1 MSVSADHTTTHPATT
16 PRTQPEAAGGTLPIE
31 GARLPAWAWALAGL
45 GLAMLGITVAARFTG
60 HIGVAPAETWT
71 WVIAV
76 VGLPIGARV
85 ASYAP
90 RNACGWLLL
99 GAGLC
104 GATAVVTSLASNG
117 PALWLTGWV
126 YWPAVGLLATALL
139 LYPDGRLP
147 SRRWLPALAVLAGAI
162 LVGSLALA
170 IFSFRVPGALARLAS
185 SDVGV
190 TWDLR
195 AFAGA
200 LLAFFVGAVL
210 AVAAVVSRLR
220 RAAPAERG
228 PLLWGAAGA
237 LLLVVSVVLDV
248 TVGVPLTWLGLV
260 LALPAATAV
269 GVLRYGLYDIDLLI
283 HRSLANALL
292 IAGVM
297 AVYVTAIEVA
307 TYVVPVQAEALAAA
321 AAAIAVLPLERTMR
335 GGVRRWLYGQ
345 SSRPQELF
353 SDLSR
358 RIGVALTPEEVLGA
372 VVTTVSE
379 GLRVPYVAVR
389 LCDQEQPETEHGRRR
404 PWDVTALALAHR
416 GEVIGELVVQQRA
429 PDEPWSRRENQLL
442 AALAAQVGPSAAAVR
457 LTRALQAARERLV
470 KAREEERRRLRNDL
484 HDGVGPT
491 LTGARMQARA
501 CLSATDNNAVAAALQ
516 MLDSD
521 LGSATAEVRR
531 IVDGLRPAALDRGLT
546 AALEGICARYA
557 ASLDVTLSTDGPA
570 TESPLADLPAAVEV
584 AVYRVVD
591 EALAN
596 VVKHAGAQAAQVRI
610 GRHDSRW
617 LVVEIADDG
626 VGYRGPRD
634 GGVGMSSMAERCTE
648 LGGTF
653 GVAAEPPGTP
663 GTRLTARIP
672 LW

>member
-1 MSVSADHTTTHPATT
+1 MAS
-16 PRTQPEAAGGTLPIE
+16 
-31 GARLPAWAWALAGL
+31 AWALAAL
-45 GLAMLGITVAARFTG
+45 GLAMLAAAVVVRWTG
-60 HIGVAPAETWT
+60 HTGAAPAETWT

-85 ASYAP
+85 ASYSP

-99 GAGLC
+99 SAGLC
-104 GATAVVTSLASNG
+104 GATAVVTSIATAG

-126 YWPAVGLLATALL
+126 YWPAVGLLAAALL

-147 SRRWLPALAVLAGAI
+147 SRRWLPALGILVAAI

-170 IFSFRVPGALARLAS
+170 VFSLRVPGALAQLGS
-185 SDVGV
+185 SDVEV

-195 AFAGA
+195 VFAGA

-210 AVAAVVSRLR
+210 AVAAVGSRLL
-220 RAAPAERG
+220 RAGQADRG

-237 LLLVVSVVLDV
+237 MLLVVSVVLDV

-269 GVLRYGLYDIDLLI
+269 SVLRYGLYDIDLLI

-292 IAGVM
+292 IAAVM

-307 TYVVPVQAEALAAA
+307 TYVVPVRAEALAAA
-321 AAAIAVLPLERTMR
+321 AAALAVLPLERTLR
-335 GGVRRWLYGQ
+335 TGVRRWLYGQ
-345 SSRPQELF
+345 SARPQELF
-353 SDLSR
+353 GDLSR

-372 VVTTVSE
+372 VVTTVSQ

-389 LCDQEQPETEHGRRR
+389 LCDQDEPETEHGRRR
-404 PWDVTALALAHR
+404 PWDVTTLPLTHR
-416 GEVIGELVVQQRA
+416 GELIGELVVQQRA

-442 AALAAQVGPSAAAVR
+442 AALADQVGPSAAAVR

-501 CLSATDNNAVAAALQ
+501 CLAAMDDTAVAAALQ
-516 MLDSD
+516 TLDGD
-521 LGSATAEVRR
+521 LGLATAEVRR
-531 IVDGLRPAALDRGLT
+531 IVDGLRPAALDRGLA
-546 AALEGICARYA
+546 AALDGLRGRYEA
-557 ASLDVTLSTDGPA
+557 AGLDLTLNADGPL
-570 TESPLADLPAAVEV
+570 SQVPAAVEV

-596 VVKHAGAQAAQVRI
+596 VVKHAQARSARVRVTRED
-610 GRHDSRW
+610 GRW
-617 LVVEIADDG
+617 LTVEITDDG
-626 VGYRGPRD
+626 IGYGGPRD

-648 LGGTF
+648 LGGSFRVTSD
-653 GVAAEPPGTP
+653 GP
-663 GTRLTARIP
+663 GTRVTARIP